1 MFGEYQHSLDVRVK
15 SSELSVDNAYVQL
28 YIRDNAYVDFGST
41 WTCIRDNAYVD
52 FAKIFFRLRS
62 FLIFA
67 R

>member
-28 YIRDNAYVDFGST
+28 YT
-41 WTCIRDNAYVD
+41 LQCIRGLWVHVDVHNAYVD